1 MQNSLGL
8 LADALAICTR
18 ASGANS
24 AYIKFV
30 DATNPNT
37 PGSEWQ
43 FDSNIVLHHSIE
55 GEVVIDLLKGQ
66 RVGGVELWEKLL

>member
-1 MQNSLGL
+1 MQSSLSL
-8 LADALAICTR
+8 LTDVLAKTTQS
-18 ASGANS
+18 SGANS

-30 DATNPNT
+30 DTTNPNT